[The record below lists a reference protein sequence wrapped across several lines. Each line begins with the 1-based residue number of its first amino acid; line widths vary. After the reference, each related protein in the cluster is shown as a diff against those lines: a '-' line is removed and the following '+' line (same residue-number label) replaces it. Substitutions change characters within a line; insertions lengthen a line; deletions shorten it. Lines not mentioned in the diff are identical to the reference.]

1 MGNMVQQRGDVTQ
14 TLPQI
19 SQNLQH
25 THTSPSS
32 KGSKTRSKPLSGGR
46 GRSGLMSTWAAMS
59 VMSVSIMKCKNS
71 KQSRLHSHTRHL
83 GSILD
88 QNWPKLGSIFVYLY
102 SDTVFETDA
111 NAIPI
116 LNPTSRVPSYTSQSQ
131 TDYGQTWNDFS
142 MSQGGQMGNY
152 GYPTQTAE
160 KTGG

>member
-1 MGNMVQQRGDVTQ
+1 
-14 TLPQI
+14 
-19 SQNLQH
+19 
-25 THTSPSS
+25 
-32 KGSKTRSKPLSGGR
+32 
-46 GRSGLMSTWAAMS
+46 MSTWAAMS

-71 KQSRLHSHTRHL
+71 KQSRLHSQTRHL

-116 LNPTSRVPSYTSQSQ
+116 LNPTSRVPSYASQSQ

-160 KTGG
+160 KTGGQQLAQTSSKSNLYDFLGTDYSSPLLGGSYDQNDSWRTLNFDQEDQQGLQ